1 MWAALLAA
9 VSLIPAGCGSSRE
22 KSGESRTGAPATAST
37 ADSREVV
44 GRIGRLL
51 DRIARIYDPAAPD
64 ASGELAATAYLEN
77 YELIEDGVKDV
88 APDLNARLEPLLGAQ
103 LRKLIRTGAP
113 KAEIETAVRRAKA
126 LLDRAVPALVTAE

>member
-9 VSLIPAGCGSSRE
+9 VSLIPAGCGSSGE

-37 ADSREVV
+37 A
-44 GRIGRLL
+44 
-51 DRIARIYDPAAPD
+51 
-64 ASGELAATAYLEN
+64 
-77 YELIEDGVKDV
+77 ELIEDGVKDV

-113 KAEIETAVRRAKA
+113 KAAIETAVRRAKA